1 MATPLNAIKSLK
13 RWQMVVLIVVLIGV
27 GGSAYTVYGRTNGS
41 AWESLA
47 ENQEI
52 VTVQYGD
59 LVNQVS
65 TNGSLVF
72 PEKEALAFGTEGKV
86 EELLVEEGQR
96 VEKGDLLAKLDPVTV
111 ASLERA
117 VAQDRLDLQTAG
129 EDLEEVQEAY
139 SPLELAEAEERV
151 AGAKFLLQEASD
163 ALDEAREPYTE
174 QEIKAQEEAVA
185 AARLGWRDAV
195 NGLDDLQPGHS
206 LRLAEAVQARADAGA
221 VLDSALETLAN
232 LGQDHSQRLA
242 DVIQDKAD
250 AERSLEQAV
259 GAVQRYDEANDEVIA
274 WRQDKLKAEADLTE
288 TQQHLSKLRLAQERG
303 SVNLGPN
310 IQGAE
315 RLEELQQEQLDDL
328 QETLAEVEQ
337 LEANLV
343 GIRAELV
350 LAQSELTKLEKGPDP
365 LERQELEA
373 RVLVAQ
379 ADWVVVGDALAG
391 LKSTVDPLELAL
403 AEAQAALAQAA
414 LEQAEEDL
422 AEVLAGADPLE
433 VALREKQVTLAKE
446 ELDEAGEDLLELLE
460 GPDPLDVSLAEAEV
474 ASARLALQESIQRL
488 EDSSLWSP
496 IDGLVTLVGVEEGD
510 QVGARATIVEIADT
524 SIMEVDGIVDEVDV
538 LSLREGIKARVS
550 LDALPGRPMEGTL
563 TQIAPA
569 AQNQQG
575 VVSYPIRIRV
585 EVPRRMRPREGLT
598 AVATI
603 VLREEKN
610 VLRIPQ
616 QALQGTFEAP
626 VVQVK
631 TPLGVDE
638 RKVVLGDTDD
648 YWVAVREGLAE
659 GDQVIMESADASTS
673 QFSYR
678 QLRSQFRGS
687 SSGRSGGGRGSSGG
701 RR

>member
-13 RWQMVVLIVVLIGV
+13 RWQMVVLIVVLVGA
-27 GGSAYTVYGRTNGS
+27 GGSAYTVYGRSNGS
-41 AWESLA
+41 AGENLT

-52 VTVQYGD
+52 ITVQYGD

-72 PEKEALAFGTEGKV
+72 PEKETLSFGTEGQV
-86 EELLVEEGQR
+86 EQLLVEEGQR

-117 VAQDRLDLQTAG
+117 VAQDRLDLQKAG
-129 EDLEEVQEAY
+129 EDLEEVREAY
-139 SPLELAEAEERV
+139 SPLELAQAEERV
-151 AGAKFLLQEASD
+151 ASAKFQLQEASD

-174 QEIKAQEEAVA
+174 QQIKAQEEAVA
-185 AARLGWRDAV
+185 TARVELRDAED
-195 NGLDDLQPGHS
+195 GLDDLQPGHS
-206 LRLAEAVQARADAGA
+206 LRLAEAVQDKADAGA
-221 VLDSALETLAN
+221 ALDTALENLAD
-232 LGQDHSQRLA
+232 LERDHSQRLA
-242 DVIQDKAD
+242 DAIQDKAD

-259 GAVQRYDEANDEVIA
+259 RAVQRYEEANDGVNA
-274 WRQDKLKAEADLTE
+274 WRQDKLEAEADLTE
-288 TQQHLSKLRLAQERG
+288 TQQHLAKLRLAQARDG
-303 SVNLGPN
+303 VNLGPN
-310 IQGAE
+310 IQRAE

-337 LEANLV
+337 LEANLEAV
-343 GIRAELV
+343 RAELI
-350 LAQSELTKLEKGPDP
+350 LAQSEVTKLEDGPDP

-373 RVLVAQ
+373 RVLVTQ
-379 ADWVVVGDALAG
+379 ADLVVAGDDLAG
-391 LKSTVDPLELAL
+391 LKSEVDPLELAL
-403 AEAQAALAQAA
+403 AEAQIALAQAA
-414 LEQAEEDL
+414 LAQEEEDL
-422 AEVLAGADPLE
+422 AEVSAGADPLE
-433 VALREKQVTLAKE
+433 VALRKKQVTLAKA
-446 ELDEAGEDLLELLE
+446 ELDEAGEALVELRQ
-460 GPDPLDVSLAEAEV
+460 GPDPLDVSLAEAELG
-474 ASARLALQESIQRL
+474 SARLALQESIQRL
-488 EDSSLWSP
+488 EDSSLRSA
-496 IDGLVTLVGVEEGD
+496 IDGLVTLVGVEQDD

-631 TPLGVDE
+631 TPLGIDE

-648 YWVAVREGLAE
+648 YWVAVREGLAKGE
-659 GDQVIMESADASTS
+659 QVIMESADASTS
-673 QFSYR
+673 QF
-678 QLRSQFRGS
+678 
-687 SSGRSGGGRGSSGG
+687 
-701 RR
+701 